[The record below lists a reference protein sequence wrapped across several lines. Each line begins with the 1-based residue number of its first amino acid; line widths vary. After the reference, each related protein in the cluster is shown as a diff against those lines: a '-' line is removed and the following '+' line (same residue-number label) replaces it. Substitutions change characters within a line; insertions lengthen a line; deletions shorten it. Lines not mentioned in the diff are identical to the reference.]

1 MRRSARRFASKT
13 SVPVYRSRAQIEELL
28 DQHGADPR
36 QTSESRER
44 GEAVV
49 TFRLHDRIVR
59 FRMPLPQVD
68 AFTTRK
74 LRGRTVPASAEQH
87 RTAYERACRESWRA
101 LHAALKAKFISLE
114 GGIETFEQAFLA
126 HVVTADGR
134 TVGEHVLPALEA
146 SYRTGKVQ
154 PLLLPGEAPKP

>member
-1 MRRSARRFASKT
+1 MRRSARRYASKT
-13 SVPVYRSRAQIEELL
+13 SVPVHKSRAQIEELL

-49 TFRLHDRIVR
+49 TFRLENRVVR
-59 FRMPLPQVD
+59 FRMPLPQLEL
-68 AFTTRK
+68 FTTRK
-74 LRGRTVPASAEQH
+74 VRGQTVKATPEQQ
-87 RTAYERACRESWRA
+87 RTAYEQACRESWRA

-126 HVVTADGR
+126 HVVTADGH

-146 SYRTGKVQ
+146 SYRTGKVL
-154 PLLLPGEAPKP
+154 PLLMPGEPKP